1 VVLFASSHY
10 KTKTLAENFWFHVGS
25 CRDSHSHC
33 LLLIWLLGFDS
44 WHCLL
49 FLLHVHI
56 WFSQLGNRWENN
68 AMITFLC
75 VEICFQWSIPKMSS
89 APSSLRINC
98 QCQGYDSD
106 LCNWSR
112 TACFLSPIN
121 CRSHTKK
128 SGLAIQN
135 PCVAESLLL
144 LKSRISWSLLG
155 CSIIIPAAFIV
166 VVSRHDKSGESIHR
180 KSKSCPSKA
189 SSIPNIYQVINIFNH

>member
-1 VVLFASSHY
+1 MWRYVFSDRYLNWVRPLF
-10 KTKTLAENFWFHVGS
+10 TT
-25 CRDSHSHC
+25 
-33 LLLIWLLGFDS
+33 
-44 WHCLL
+44 
-49 FLLHVHI
+49 
-56 WFSQLGNRWENN
+56 
-68 AMITFLC
+68 
-75 VEICFQWSIPKMSS
+75 
-89 APSSLRINC
+89 NC

-112 TACFLSPIN
+112 TVCFLSPIN

-128 SGLAIQN
+128 SGLAIRN

-180 KSKSCPSKA
+180 KSKSCPIKLLKSQIFIKQ
-189 SSIPNIYQVINIFNH
+189 SIYLIINVLEVS